1 MKRFLAVCIALCLAM
16 ALFAVPVFAEGA
28 AEPTGSG
35 DTFFANGTPITIQA
49 SGPSEGTQV
58 TLSDFTE
65 KGTDAFIVWEDSGQ
79 TKYVGVSANATVYGG
94 SDGRNGAVSVPSTSI
109 TMTGGTVRC
118 LVGGNLGANANTPL
132 ATVTGNVTMQISGD
146 AKVSTYIAG
155 GGRDNACVNGTVS
168 LTLDRVDLGG
178 SGSLPYVHGGVW
190 GHGSEGTRDIANGTM
205 NTQAV
210 ANRVE
215 IVVTGSQ
222 NIPLLGVG
230 GGGST
235 KVNSGSLTVTDS
247 TVKSLYLGGINGETV
262 NCTVQLNNSTVDQI
276 AATNRGYVGTA
287 SVDINGGSVGELYT
301 GAVPGCFTSDAG
313 KTDATGVTGSIT
325 WDLDENVQV
334 TKAVLSPYVK
344 RENGTYTAAETGSV
358 TLTKAGNSLNL
369 TVEPFQPKGDGDGQ
383 PVLKEFAVP
392 QDAKVTLSG
401 TVTTIPADM
410 KLENNGQVENNG
422 TLKIEGTVENTG
434 TAKFTNKG
442 AIENSGTFSV
452 AEGGVLENVGAN
464 ASVSGNAPF
473 GTAGKVT
480 YQFINAPASYTLGT
494 NQDVVFTLNG
504 TLEQFTGFYI
514 DGVQLTK
521 GTDYTVRAGS
531 VIVTVKAGVMEK
543 LSVGSHTLKATY
555 QLGEATGSVT
565 IEKQAQA
572 PTTPAAPSTGKANPK
587 TGVNL

>member
-35 DTFFANGTPITIQA
+35 DTFFANGTPIKITAAAPQGGQKTDIA
-49 SGPSEGTQV
+49 GLTAVGEDAYISWVSGDV
-58 TLSDFTE
+58 
-65 KGTDAFIVWEDSGQ
+65 
-79 TKYVGVSANATVYGG
+79 TKYVGVSAQANVYGG
-94 SDGRNGAVSVPSTSI
+94 SDGRQAAVSVPSTSI

-118 LVGGNLGANANTPL
+118 LIGGNLGANANTPL
-132 ATVTGNVTMQISGD
+132 ATVTGNVTMHISGD

-178 SGSLPYVHGGVW
+178 YDPLPYVHGGVW
-190 GHGSEGTRDIANGTM
+190 GHGNEGTRNIGNGTM

-215 IVVTGSQ
+215 IVVTGSE

-247 TVKSLYLGGINGETV
+247 TVKSLYLGGINGETGSCEV
-262 NCTVQLNNSTVDQI
+262 TLNNANITDM
-276 AATNRGYVGTA
+276 AATNRGFVGSA
-287 SVDINGGSVGELYT
+287 VVNVNGGSITNFYT
-301 GAVPGCFTSDAG
+301 GAVPGCFGSDSG
-313 KTDATGVTGSIT
+313 TVDGSGVTGSIA
-325 WDLDENVQV
+325 WNLDANVQV
-334 TKAVLSPYVK
+334 ANAVITPNIKSNP
-344 RENGTYTAAETGSV
+344 GQYTAEVGNVAVNKQGDALNMTADVFEPASGKTVNEFTVPAGETLKLEGTSV
-358 TLTKAGNSLNL
+358 TIPNGI
-369 TVEPFQPKGDGDGQ
+369 
-383 PVLKEFAVP
+383 VLK
-392 QDAKVTLSG
+392 
-401 TVTTIPADM
+401 
-410 KLENNGQVENNG
+410 N
-422 TLKIEGTVENTG
+422 EGTVEN
-434 TAKFTNKG
+434 KG
-442 AIENSGTFSV
+442 AIDNQGSIENTGDGKLQNIGK
-452 AEGGVLENVGAN
+452 E
-464 ASVSGNAPF
+464 ASISGNAPS
-473 GTAGKVT
+473 GTEGKVT

-514 DGVQLTK
+514 DGEQLTK
-521 GTDYTVRAGS
+521 DTDYTVREGS
-531 VIVTVKAGVMEK
+531 VIVTVKASVMEK

-555 QLGEATGSVT
+555 MLGEATSSVT

>member
-1 MKRFLAVCIALCLAM
+1 MKRFLAVCLALCLSM

-28 AEPTGSG
+28 DEPTGSG

-49 SGPSEGTQV
+49 SAPSEGTPV

-65 KGTDAFIVWEDSGQ
+65 GGTAAFIVWEDSGL
-79 TKYVGVSANATVYGG
+79 TKYVGVSAQANVYGG
-94 SDGRNGAVSVPSTSI
+94 SDGRREAVSVPNTSI

-118 LVGGNLGANANTPL
+118 LVGGNLGANANMPL
-132 ATVTGNVTMQISGD
+132 ATVTGNVTMRISGD

-178 SGSLPYVHGGVW
+178 YDYLPYVHGGVW
-190 GHGSEGTRDIANGTM
+190 GHGSEGTRDIEKGTM
-205 NTQAV
+205 DTQAV

-215 IVVTGSQ
+215 IKVTNSQ

-247 TVKSLYLGGINGETV
+247 TVKSLYLGGINGETGSCEV
-262 NCTVQLNNSTVDQI
+262 TLTNANITNM
-276 AATNRGYVGTA
+276 AATNRGFVGSA
-287 SVDINGGSVGELYT
+287 VVNVNGGSITNFYT
-301 GAVPGCFTSDAG
+301 GAVPGCFSSDSG
-313 KTDATGVTGSIT
+313 TVDGSGVTGSIA
-325 WDLDENVQV
+325 WNLDANVQV
-334 TKAVLSPYVK
+334 VNAVITPNIKSNP
-344 RENGTYTAAETGSV
+344 GQYTAEVGNVAVNKQGDALNMTADVFEPASGKTVNEFTVPAGETLKLEGTSV
-358 TLTKAGNSLNL
+358 TIPNGI
-369 TVEPFQPKGDGDGQ
+369 
-383 PVLKEFAVP
+383 VLK
-392 QDAKVTLSG
+392 
-401 TVTTIPADM
+401 
-410 KLENNGQVENNG
+410 N
-422 TLKIEGTVENTG
+422 EGTVEN
-434 TAKFTNKG
+434 KG
-442 AIENSGTFSV
+442 AIDNQGSIENTGDGKLQNIGK
-452 AEGGVLENVGAN
+452 E
-464 ASVSGNAPF
+464 ASISGNAPS
-473 GTAGKVT
+473 GTEGKVT

-514 DGVQLTK
+514 DGEQLTK
-521 GTDYTVRAGS
+521 DTDYTVREGS
-531 VIVTVKAGVMEK
+531 VIVTVKASVMEK

-555 QLGEATGSVT
+555 MLGEATSSVT

>member
-1 MKRFLAVCIALCLAM
+1 MKRFLAVYLALCLAM

-49 SGPSEGTQV
+49 SEPSEGTQV
-58 TLSDFTE
+58 TLSDFT
-65 KGTDAFIVWEDSGQ
+65 KGGTAAFIVWEDSGQ
-79 TKYVGVSANATVYGG
+79 TKYVGVSADANVYGG
-94 SDGRNGAVSVPSTSI
+94 KDGRREAVSVPNTSI

-118 LVGGNLGANANTPL
+118 LIGGNLGANANTPL
-132 ATVTGNVTMQISGD
+132 ATVTGNVTMRISGD

-178 SGSLPYVHGGVW
+178 YDPLPYVHGGVW
-190 GHGSEGTRDIANGTM
+190 GHGNEGTRNIANGTM

-215 IVVTGSQ
+215 IVVTGSR

-247 TVKSLYLGGINGETV
+247 TVKSLYLGGINGETGSCEV
-262 NCTVQLNNSTVDQI
+262 TLTNANITNM
-276 AATNRGYVGTA
+276 AATNRGFVGSA
-287 SVDINGGSVGELYT
+287 VVNVNGGSITNFYT
-301 GAVPGCFTSDAG
+301 GAVPGCFGSDSG
-313 KTDATGVTGSIT
+313 TVDGSGVTGSIA
-325 WDLDENVQV
+325 WNLDANVQV
-334 TKAVLSPYVK
+334 ANAVITPNIKSNP
-344 RENGTYTAAETGSV
+344 GQYTAEVGNVAVNKQGDALNMTADVFEPASGKTVNEFTVPAGETLKLEGTSV
-358 TLTKAGNSLNL
+358 TIPNGI
-369 TVEPFQPKGDGDGQ
+369 
-383 PVLKEFAVP
+383 VLK
-392 QDAKVTLSG
+392 
-401 TVTTIPADM
+401 
-410 KLENNGQVENNG
+410 N
-422 TLKIEGTVENTG
+422 EGTVEN
-434 TAKFTNKG
+434 KG
-442 AIENSGTFSV
+442 AIDNQGSIENTGDGKLQNIGK
-452 AEGGVLENVGAN
+452 E
-464 ASVSGNAPF
+464 ASISGNAPS
-473 GTAGKVT
+473 GTEGKVT

-514 DGVQLTK
+514 DGEQLTK
-521 GTDYTVRAGS
+521 DTDYTVREGS
-531 VIVTVKAGVMEK
+531 VIVTVKASVMEK

-555 QLGEATGSVT
+555 MLGEATSSVT

>member
-35 DTFFANGTPITIQA
+35 DIFFANGTPIKITAAAPQGGQKTDIA
-49 SGPSEGTQV
+49 GLTAVGEDAYISWVSGDV
-58 TLSDFTE
+58 
-65 KGTDAFIVWEDSGQ
+65 
-79 TKYVGVSANATVYGG
+79 TKYVGVSAQANVYGG
-94 SDGRNGAVSVPSTSI
+94 SDGRQAAVSVPSTSI

-118 LVGGNLGANANTPL
+118 LIGGNLGANANTPL
-132 ATVTGNVTMQISGD
+132 ATVTGNVTMHISGD

-178 SGSLPYVHGGVW
+178 YDPLPYVHGGVW
-190 GHGSEGTRDIANGTM
+190 GHGNEGTRNIGNGTM

-215 IVVTGSQ
+215 IVVTGSE

-247 TVKSLYLGGINGETV
+247 TVKSLYLGGINGETGSCEV
-262 NCTVQLNNSTVDQI
+262 TLNNANITDM
-276 AATNRGYVGTA
+276 AATNRGFVGSA
-287 SVDINGGSVGELYT
+287 VVNVNGGSITNFYT
-301 GAVPGCFTSDAG
+301 GAVPGCFSSDSG
-313 KTDATGVTGSIT
+313 TVDGSGVTGSIA
-325 WDLDENVQV
+325 WNLDANVQV
-334 TKAVLSPYVK
+334 ANAVITPNIKSNP
-344 RENGTYTAAETGSV
+344 GQYTAEVGNVAVNKQGDALNMTADVFEPASGKTVNEFTVPAGETLKLEGTSV
-358 TLTKAGNSLNL
+358 TIPNGI
-369 TVEPFQPKGDGDGQ
+369 
-383 PVLKEFAVP
+383 VLK
-392 QDAKVTLSG
+392 
-401 TVTTIPADM
+401 
-410 KLENNGQVENNG
+410 N
-422 TLKIEGTVENTG
+422 EGTVEN
-434 TAKFTNKG
+434 KG
-442 AIENSGTFSV
+442 AIDNQGSIENTGDGKLQNIGK
-452 AEGGVLENVGAN
+452 E
-464 ASVSGNAPF
+464 ASISGNAPS
-473 GTAGKVT
+473 GTEGKVT

-514 DGVQLTK
+514 DGEQLTK
-521 GTDYTVRAGS
+521 DTDYTVREGS
-531 VIVTVKAGVMEK
+531 VIVTVKASVMEK

-555 QLGEATGSVT
+555 MLGEATSSVT

>member
-1 MKRFLAVCIALCLAM
+1 MAVCIALCLAM

-49 SGPSEGTQV
+49 SEPSEGTQV
-58 TLSDFTE
+58 TLSDFT
-65 KGTDAFIVWEDSGQ
+65 KGGTAAFIVWEDSGQ
-79 TKYVGVSANATVYGG
+79 TKYVGVSADANVYGG
-94 SDGRNGAVSVPSTSI
+94 KDGRREAVSVPNTSI

-132 ATVTGNVTMQISGD
+132 ATVTGNVTMRISGD

-168 LTLDRVDLGG
+168 LTLDGVDLGG
-178 SGSLPYVHGGVW
+178 YDSLPYVHGGVW
-190 GHGSEGTRDIANGTM
+190 GHGNEGTRNIENGTM

-247 TVKSLYLGGINGETV
+247 TVKSLYLGGINGETGSCEV
-262 NCTVQLNNSTVDQI
+262 TLTNANITNM
-276 AATNRGYVGTA
+276 AATNRGFVGSA
-287 SVDINGGSVGELYT
+287 VVNVNGGSITNFYT
-301 GAVPGCFTSDAG
+301 GAVPGCFSSDSG
-313 KTDATGVTGSIT
+313 TVDGSGVTGAIT
-325 WDLDENVQV
+325 WNLDANVQV
-334 TKAVLSPYVK
+334 TNAVITPNIKSHP
-344 RENGTYTAAETGSV
+344 GQYTAEVGNVAVNKQGDALPMTAAAFEPATG
-358 TLTKAGNSLNL
+358 
-369 TVEPFQPKGDGDGQ
+369 
-383 PVLKEFAVP
+383 
-392 QDAKVTLSG
+392 AKVSEFTVPAGETL
-401 TVTTIPADM
+401 
-410 KLENNGQVENNG
+410 KLEG
-422 TLKIEGTVENTG
+422 TKLTISEGTALKNEGTVEN
-434 TAKFTNKG
+434 KG
-442 AIENSGTFSV
+442 AIVNQGTIENMGSGK
-452 AEGGVLENVGAN
+452 LDNVGEK
-464 ASVSGNAPF
+464 ASISGNAPS

-514 DGVQLTK
+514 DGEQLTK
-521 GTDYTVRAGS
+521 DTDYTVREGS
-531 VIVTVKAGVMEK
+531 VIVTVKASVMEK

-555 QLGEATGSVT
+555 MLGEATSSVT
-565 IEKQAQA
+565 IAKQAQA

>member
-1 MKRFLAVCIALCLAM
+1 MKRFLAVCLALCLAM

-35 DTFFANGTPITIQA
+35 DTFFANGTPITITAAAPQDGQKTDIDGLTA
-49 SGPSEGTQV
+49 KGEDAYISWVSGGV
-58 TLSDFTE
+58 
-65 KGTDAFIVWEDSGQ
+65 
-79 TKYVGVSANATVYGG
+79 TKYVGVSAQANVYGG
-94 SDGRNGAVSVPSTSI
+94 SDGRQKAVSVPSTNI
-109 TMTGGTVRC
+109 NMTGGTVRC
-118 LVGGNLGANANTPL
+118 LIGGNLGANANAPL
-132 ATVTGNVTMQISGD
+132 ATVTGNVTMRISGD

-168 LTLDRVDLGG
+168 LTLDGVDL
-178 SGSLPYVHGGVW
+178 SGFDYLPYVHGGVW
-190 GHGSEGTRDIANGTM
+190 GHGNEGTRNIENGTM

-247 TVKSLYLGGINGETV
+247 TVKSLYLGGINGETGSCEV
-262 NCTVQLNNSTVDQI
+262 TLTNANITNM
-276 AATNRGYVGTA
+276 AATNRGFVGSA
-287 SVDINGGSVGELYT
+287 VVNVNGGSITNFYT
-301 GAVPGCFTSDAG
+301 GAVPGCFSSDSG
-313 KTDATGVTGSIT
+313 TVDGSGVTGAIT
-325 WDLDENVQV
+325 WNLDATVQV
-334 TKAVLSPYVK
+334 ANAVITPNIKSNP
-344 RENGTYTAAETGSV
+344 GQYTAEVGNVAVNKQGDALPMTAAAFEPATG
-358 TLTKAGNSLNL
+358 
-369 TVEPFQPKGDGDGQ
+369 
-383 PVLKEFAVP
+383 
-392 QDAKVTLSG
+392 AKVSEFTVPAGETLKLEG
-401 TVTTIPADM
+401 TKLTIP
-410 KLENNGQVENNG
+410 EG
-422 TLKIEGTVENTG
+422 TALKNEGTVEN
-434 TAKFTNKG
+434 KG
-442 AIENSGTFSV
+442 AIVNQGSIENTGDGKLQNIG
-452 AEGGVLENVGAN
+452 EE
-464 ASVSGNAPF
+464 ASISGNAPS

-514 DGVQLTK
+514 DGEQLTK
-521 GTDYTVRAGS
+521 DTDYTVRAGS

-555 QLGEATGSVT
+555 TLGEATSSVT